1 MYGTKC
7 IKNIENDFEET
18 IKKCKM
24 ADENTIKE
32 NSLYNKAVGFAV
44 KAFAPLM

>member
-24 ADENTIKE
+24 ADKNTIKE
-32 NSLYNKAVGFAV
+32 NSLYNKAVGVAV